1 MSDNSAY
8 EWLDQSDDDLDL
20 ALVCEYENPKDSC
33 YHSQQSIEKAIK
45 AILVF
50 EDLKVPRIHD
60 LTTLVNRVPSG
71 WSIKNANY
79 DLAKIT
85 TWVTARYPG
94 VGIMITDDDTTYG
107 INTAR
112 EIHNSVRNEI
122 RSKSGFT

>member
-1 MSDNSAY
+1 M
-8 EWLDQSDDDLDL
+8 
-20 ALVCEYENPKDSC
+20 
-33 YHSQQSIEKAIK
+33 
-45 AILVF
+45 
-50 EDLKVPRIHD
+50 KVPRIHD